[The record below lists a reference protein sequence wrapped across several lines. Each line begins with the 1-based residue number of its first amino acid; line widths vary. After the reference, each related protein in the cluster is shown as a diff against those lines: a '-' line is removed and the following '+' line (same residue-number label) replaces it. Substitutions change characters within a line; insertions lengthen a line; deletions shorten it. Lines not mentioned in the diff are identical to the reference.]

1 MLMRPVVA
9 RLWRQHETWD
19 GTYTVHDLLDAIEM
33 LDLKAENDRRRAE
46 WEAEN
51 R

>member
-1 MLMRPVVA
+1 MRPVMA
-9 RLWRQHETWD
+9 GIWRQSDTWD
-19 GTYTVHDLLDAIEM
+19 GTYTCVDLLDAHEM